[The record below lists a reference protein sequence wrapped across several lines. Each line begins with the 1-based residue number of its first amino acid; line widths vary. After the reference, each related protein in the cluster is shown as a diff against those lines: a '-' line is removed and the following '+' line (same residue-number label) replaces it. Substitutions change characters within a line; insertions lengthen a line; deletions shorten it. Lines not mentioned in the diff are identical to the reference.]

1 MVTPG
6 FHPIK
11 GGTETMVRNLAI
23 ALNEIGV
30 HTDVMTFNQ
39 EQKFK
44 PKWETKIEEIDGIT
58 VFKIPGLN
66 LLTNGH
72 TSRITLG
79 VHLIPGRFT
88 YLLKQYDIIHFHE
101 AEFSFPFFSF
111 LVRKPKILHLHYINY
126 EYFKRYHL
134 SRMILRNVADIYI
147 SLTRQMTKEL
157 TELGVPEN
165 KIINLPNAVNIKSF
179 SPKGEKEENL
189 LLYVGRL
196 FSKKG
201 VHVLLKSLRYLKKP
215 VRLVVIGPMESTKY
229 CQEILKLIEKL
240 NQETKHE
247 IKYLGPLNPGAEIT
261 RWYQKATMLVTPS
274 IYEAFGVVLLEA
286 LSCETPVVA
295 TTVGGIPEIV
305 QNHKNGLLVPPND
318 PLKLAEAIQYLLD
331 NKDIRTR
338 MGREGRNWVTESFS
352 LETSTKKLYNI
363 YQKLLSH

>member
-1 MVTPG
+1 
-6 FHPIK
+6 
-11 GGTETMVRNLAI
+11 
-23 ALNEIGV
+23 
-30 HTDVMTFNQ
+30 
-39 EQKFK
+39 
-44 PKWETKIEEIDGIT
+44 
-58 VFKIPGLN
+58 
-66 LLTNGH
+66 
-72 TSRITLG
+72 
-79 VHLIPGRFT
+79 
-88 YLLKQYDIIHFHE
+88 
-101 AEFSFPFFSF
+101 
-111 LVRKPKILHLHYINY
+111 
-126 EYFKRYHL
+126 
-134 SRMILRNVADIYI
+134 
-147 SLTRQMTKEL
+147 MTKEL